1 MNAVTSGD
9 PGAADL
15 LALARL
21 DDHGAPPAVPRR
33 AESAAGRTEFITR
46 TDPAATDIID
56 ALDSFYCYNITA
68 ALWAESP
75 LPCGP
80 TR

>member
-1 MNAVTSGD
+1 M
-9 PGAADL
+9 
-15 LALARL
+15 
-21 DDHGAPPAVPRR
+21 
-33 AESAAGRTEFITR
+33 TR
-46 TDPAATDIID
+46 TDPAATGIID

-75 LPCGP
+75 PPCGP